1 VPLPRWPVTLPA
13 VNWLLGVASDA
24 RLSQHM
30 LLDFAGWRSGQW
42 LEEVDL
48 AWYLEFDEPTDEIFA
63 NIIRTKRDA

>member
-1 VPLPRWPVTLPA
+1 VPLPRWPVTLAA

-24 RLSQHM
+24 RLSQQL
-30 LLDFAGWRSGQW
+30 LLDFAGWRSGQS

-48 AWYLEFDEPTDEIFA
+48 AWYLEFGEPTDEIFA